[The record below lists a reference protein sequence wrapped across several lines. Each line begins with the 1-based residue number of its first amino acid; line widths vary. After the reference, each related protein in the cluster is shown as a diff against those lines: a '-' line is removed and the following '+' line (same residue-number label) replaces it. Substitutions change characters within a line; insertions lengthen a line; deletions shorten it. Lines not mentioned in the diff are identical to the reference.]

1 MLILTKDVIMKNW
14 ILLIALY
21 AGTIF
26 AGELATREMYCDDT
40 KTITKD
46 LRDKYNEIPVVIGK
60 VDDVAGSLMT
70 LWTNPN
76 NESWTIVATKDDYS
90 CIIGSGTKLTVID
103 YKRKKNI

>member
-1 MLILTKDVIMKNW
+1 MLILTKDVIMKFW

-21 AGTIF
+21 AGTTF

-90 CIIGSGTKLTVID
+90 CIIGSGSKLTVID